1 MTFPQQRGP
10 QQRGPQRR
18 DARQHHGDTDATRPP
33 TLVGRAVRRVW
44 ADIRP
49 LDPVRS
55 IKGKLALLVIVSV
68 FVATGMV
75 VVAIRS
81 ETQIRIIMIFS
92 MIASLLF
99 MQFLAHG
106 LTAPLRDMTAAA
118 RAMASGDYSRRVEV
132 NSRDEIGELAAT
144 FNQMASDLEAADRH
158 RRELIANVS
167 HELRTPIAALRAVLE
182 NVVDGVVQPNPTTL
196 GAALEQTERLGR
208 LVTHLLDLSKIDN
221 GVVPLDARTFEVRPF
236 LDGVLRGVT
245 VDGATAGGAFSRRG
259 DVRLALEVSPSGLTG
274 VADPERLHQVV
285 ANLVDNACKHSP
297 PGGTVTVRARPAGE
311 GGGLLLEVEDEGPG
325 IPPADRTRVFERFS
339 RSGTATAQGPGS
351 DGGTGLGLA
360 IARWAV
366 DLHGGRI
373 EVAEARR
380 GCRIEVRLP
389 GPAGTRQQA
398 HGHVTEA
405 TQTSA

>member
-1 MTFPQQRGP
+1 MTFPQQRRGDAAERPGP
-10 QQRGPQRR
+10 GL
-18 DARQHHGDTDATRPP
+18 A
-33 TLVGRAVRRVW
+33 GRAARRVW
-44 ADIRP
+44 DDMRP
-49 LDPVRS
+49 FDPVRS

-68 FVATGMV
+68 CLATGMV

-106 LTAPLRDMTAAA
+106 LTAPLRAMTAAA
-118 RAMASGDYSRRVEV
+118 RAMARGDYSTRVDTS
-132 NSRDEIGELAAT
+132 SRDEIGELADS
-144 FNQMASDLEAADRH
+144 FNRMAADLEAADRH

-182 NVVDGVVQPNPTTL
+182 NVVDGVVRPEPKTL

-208 LVTHLLDLSKIDN
+208 LITHLLDLSKLDD
-221 GVVPLDARTFEVRPF
+221 GVVPLDTRPFEVRPF

-245 VDGATAGGAFSRRG
+245 VDGATAGGAYGRRG
-259 DVRLALEVSPSGLTG
+259 DVRLSLDVQPDGLTA
-274 VADPERLHQVV
+274 VADEERLHQVV

-297 PGGTVTVRARPAGE
+297 AGGTVTVRARPGE
-311 GGGLLLEVEDEGPG
+311 QGGALLLQVEDEGPG
-325 IPPADRTRVFERFS
+325 IPLQDRARVFERFG
-339 RSGTATAQGPGS
+339 RSGSATAQGPGS

-366 DLHGGRI
+366 DLHGGEIR
-373 EVAEARR
+373 VAETDR
-380 GCRIEVRLP
+380 GCRIEVTLP
-389 GPAGTRQQA
+389 G
-398 HGHVTEA
+398 EA
-405 TQTSA
+405 PLATGLPTG

>member
-1 MTFPQQRGP
+1 MTFPQQRNGDADGARP
-10 QQRGPQRR
+10 QTLA
-18 DARQHHGDTDATRPP
+18 ARA
-33 TLVGRAVRRVW
+33 ARRVW

-68 FVATGMV
+68 FLATGMV

-81 ETQIRIIMIFS
+81 ETQIRIIMVFS

-106 LTAPLRDMTAAA
+106 LTAPLREMTDAA

-132 NSRDEIGELAAT
+132 NSRDEIGELAAA
-144 FNQMASDLEAADRH
+144 FNAMAADLQAADQH
-158 RRELIANVS
+158 RRELVANVS

-182 NVVDGVVQPNPTTL
+182 NVVDGVVQPNPATL
-196 GAALEQTERLGR
+196 EAALEQTERLGR
-208 LVTHLLDLSKIDN
+208 LVTHLLDLSKIDD
-221 GVVPLDARTFEVRPF
+221 GVVDLDARPFEVREF

-259 DVRLALEVSPSGLTG
+259 DVRLALEVNPAGLTA

-297 PGGTVTVRARPAGE
+297 PGGTVTVRARPEGE
-311 GGGLLLEVEDEGPG
+311 EGGLLLEVQDEGPG

-339 RSGTATAQGPGS
+339 RSGTATASGAGA

-373 EVAEARR
+373 AVAESPS

-389 GPAGTRQQA
+389 GQR
-398 HGHVTEA
+398 
-405 TQTSA
+405 

>member
-1 MTFPQQRGP
+1 MTFPQQRDGDDTGEGP
-10 QQRGPQRR
+10 RRGLA
-18 DARQHHGDTDATRPP
+18 ARA
-33 TLVGRAVRRVW
+33 ARRVW

-49 LDPVRS
+49 LDPFRS

-68 FVATGMV
+68 FLATGMA
-75 VVAIRS
+75 VVATRS

-106 LTAPLRDMTAAA
+106 LTAPLREMTAAS
-118 RAMASGDYSRRVEV
+118 RAMTGGDYSRRVEV
-132 NSRDEIGELAAT
+132 SSRDEIGELAEA
-144 FNQMASDLEAADRH
+144 FNRMAGDLEASDRH
-158 RRELIANVS
+158 RRELVANVS

-182 NVVDGVVQPNPTTL
+182 NVVDGVVQPNPKTL

-208 LVTHLLDLSKIDN
+208 LVTHLLDLSKLDG
-221 GVVPLDARTFEVRPF
+221 GVVPLDARPFEVRDF

-245 VDGATAGGAFSRRG
+245 VDGATAGGAYGRRD
-259 DVRLALEVSPSGLTG
+259 DVRLRLEVDPPDLTG

-297 PGGTVTVRARPAGE
+297 AGGTVTVLATPGE
-311 GGGLLLEVEDEGPG
+311 EPGGLLLAVTDEGPG
-325 IPPADRTRVFERFS
+325 IPVQDRSRVFERFG
-339 RSGTATAQGPGS
+339 RSGTATATGPGA

-373 EVAEARR
+373 RVAESAK
-380 GCRIEVRLP
+380 GCRIEVALP
-389 GPAGTRQQA
+389 GEPPVRP
-398 HGHVTEA
+398 
-405 TQTSA
+405 

>member
-1 MTFPQQRGP
+1 MTFPQQRN
-10 QQRGPQRR
+10 
-18 DARQHHGDTDATRPP
+18 GDTDTTPPP
-33 TLVGRAVRRVW
+33 TLAARAASRVW

-55 IKGKLALLVIVSV
+55 IKGKLTMLVMVSV
-68 FVATGMV
+68 LLATGMV

-81 ETQIRIIMIFS
+81 ETQIRVIMIFS

-106 LTAPLRDMTAAA
+106 LTAPLRDMTLAA
-118 RAMASGDYSRRVEV
+118 REMTAGDYSRRVEV
-132 NSRDEIGELAAT
+132 SSRDEIGELAAT
-144 FNQMASDLEAADRH
+144 FNKMAADLEASDRH
-158 RRELIANVS
+158 RRELVANVS

-182 NVVDGVVQPNPTTL
+182 NVVDGVVQPNPATL

-208 LVTHLLDLSKIDN
+208 LVTHLLDLSKLDD
-221 GVVPLDARTFEVRPF
+221 GVVPLDARPFEVHPF
-236 LDGVLRGVT
+236 LAGVLRGVT

-259 DVRLALEVSPSGLTG
+259 DVRLALDVDPPGLSG
-274 VADPERLHQVV
+274 VADPERLYQVV

-297 PGGTVTVRARPAGE
+297 PGGTVTVRARPSADP
-311 GGGLLLEVEDEGPG
+311 GGLLLEVEDEGPG
-325 IPPADRTRVFERFS
+325 IPLQDRGRVFERFS

-366 DLHGGRI
+366 DLHGGEI
-373 EVAEARR
+373 AVAEAAR

-389 GPAGTRQQA
+389 GAAVAAARPSAGRARNCHRIGT
-398 HGHVTEA
+398 
-405 TQTSA
+405 

>member
-1 MTFPQQRGP
+1 MTFPQQRN
-10 QQRGPQRR
+10 
-18 DARQHHGDTDATRPP
+18 GDIDGSRPP
-33 TLVGRAVRRVW
+33 TLAARAAKRVW

-68 FVATGMV
+68 FLATGMV

-144 FNQMASDLEAADRH
+144 FNQMASDLEASDRH
-158 RRELIANVS
+158 RRELVANVS

-182 NVVDGVVQPNPTTL
+182 NVVDGVVQPNPATL

-208 LVTHLLDLSKIDN
+208 LVTHLLDLSKIDG
-221 GVVPLDARTFEVRPF
+221 GVVDLDARPFEVREF

-259 DVRLALEVSPSGLTG
+259 DVRLALEVSPAGLTG
-274 VADPERLHQVV
+274 VADTERLHQVV

-297 PGGTVTVRARPAGE
+297 PGGTVTVRARPDE
-311 GGGLLLEVEDEGPG
+311 GPGALLLEVEDEGPG
-325 IPPADRTRVFERFS
+325 IPAADRARVFERFG
-339 RSGTATAQGPGS
+339 RSGTATAAGPGA

-373 EVAEARR
+373 EVAEAAS

-389 GPAGTRQQA
+389 GPR
-398 HGHVTEA
+398 
-405 TQTSA
+405 

>member
-1 MTFPQQRGP
+1 MTFPQQRNGDADGARP
-10 QQRGPQRR
+10 QTLA
-18 DARQHHGDTDATRPP
+18 ARA
-33 TLVGRAVRRVW
+33 ASRVW

-68 FVATGMV
+68 FLATGMV

-81 ETQIRIIMIFS
+81 ETQIRIIMVFS

-106 LTAPLRDMTAAA
+106 LTAPLREMTAAA

-132 NSRDEIGELAAT
+132 SSRDEIGELAAA
-144 FNQMASDLEAADRH
+144 FNAMAADLQAADQH
-158 RRELIANVS
+158 RRELVANVS

-182 NVVDGVVQPNPTTL
+182 NVVDGVVQPNPATL

-208 LVTHLLDLSKIDN
+208 LVTHLLDLSKIDD
-221 GVVPLDARTFEVRPF
+221 GVVDLDARPFEVREF

-259 DVRLALEVSPSGLTG
+259 DVRLTLEVSPTGLTA

-297 PGGTVTVRARPAGE
+297 PGGTVTVRARPE
-311 GGGLLLEVEDEGPG
+311 GDDGGLLLEVQDEGPG
-325 IPPADRTRVFERFS
+325 IPLADRGRVFERFS
-339 RSGTATAQGPGS
+339 RSGTATAAGLGA

-373 EVAEARR
+373 AVAESPR

-389 GPAGTRQQA
+389 GHA
-398 HGHVTEA
+398 
-405 TQTSA
+405 

>member
-1 MTFPQQRGP
+1 MTFPQQRN
-10 QQRGPQRR
+10 
-18 DARQHHGDTDATRPP
+18 GDIDGSRPP
-33 TLVGRAVRRVW
+33 TLAARAAKRVW

-68 FVATGMV
+68 FLATGMV

-158 RRELIANVS
+158 RRELVANVS

-182 NVVDGVVQPNPTTL
+182 NVVDGVVQPNPATL

-208 LVTHLLDLSKIDN
+208 LVTHLLDLSKIDD
-221 GVVPLDARTFEVRPF
+221 GVVDLDARPFEVREF

-259 DVRLALEVSPSGLTG
+259 DVRLALEVSPAGLTG
-274 VADPERLHQVV
+274 VADTERLHQVV

-297 PGGTVTVRARPAGE
+297 PGGTVTVRARPDE
-311 GGGLLLEVEDEGPG
+311 GPGALLLEVEDEGPG
-325 IPPADRTRVFERFS
+325 IPAADRARVFERFG
-339 RSGTATAQGPGS
+339 RSGTATAAGPGA

-366 DLHGGRI
+366 DLHGGR
-373 EVAEARR
+373 
-380 GCRIEVRLP
+380 
-389 GPAGTRQQA
+389 
-398 HGHVTEA
+398 
-405 TQTSA
+405 

>member
-1 MTFPQQRGP
+1 MTFPQQRNGDADGARP
-10 QQRGPQRR
+10 QTLA
-18 DARQHHGDTDATRPP
+18 ARA
-33 TLVGRAVRRVW
+33 ASRVW

-68 FVATGMV
+68 FLATGMV

-81 ETQIRIIMIFS
+81 ETQIRIIMVFS

-106 LTAPLRDMTAAA
+106 LTAPLREMTAAA

-132 NSRDEIGELAAT
+132 NSRDEIGELAAA
-144 FNQMASDLEAADRH
+144 FNGMAADLQAADRH
-158 RRELIANVS
+158 RRELVANVS

-182 NVVDGVVQPNPTTL
+182 NVVDGVVQPNPATL

-208 LVTHLLDLSKIDN
+208 LVTHLLDLSKIDD
-221 GVVPLDARTFEVRPF
+221 GVVDLDARPFEVREF

-259 DVRLALEVSPSGLTG
+259 DVRLALEVSPVGLTA

-285 ANLVDNACKHSP
+285 ANLVDNACKHSARRHRD
-297 PGGTVTVRARPAGE
+297 GARETGRRGRRPAAGGPGRGSWHPAGGPRPGFRAVQPQRHRDRLRPGRRRRHRTGAGDRPL
-311 GGGLLLEVEDEGPG
+311 GGGP
-325 IPPADRTRVFERFS
+325 
-339 RSGTATAQGPGS
+339 
-351 DGGTGLGLA
+351 
-360 IARWAV
+360 
-366 DLHGGRI
+366 
-373 EVAEARR
+373 ARR
-380 GCRIEVRLP
+380 HHRGARRSP
-389 GPAGTRQQA
+389 
-398 HGHVTEA
+398 
-405 TQTSA
+405 S

>member
-1 MTFPQQRGP
+1 MTFPQQRN
-10 QQRGPQRR
+10 
-18 DARQHHGDTDATRPP
+18 GDLDGSRPP
-33 TLVGRAVRRVW
+33 TLAARAAQRVW

-68 FVATGMV
+68 FLATGMV

-144 FNQMASDLEAADRH
+144 FNQMAADLGAADRH
-158 RRELIANVS
+158 RRELVANVS
-167 HELRTPIAALRAVLE
+167 HELRTPIAALHAVLE
-182 NVVDGVVQPNPTTL
+182 NVVDGVVQPNPATL

-208 LVTHLLDLSKIDN
+208 LVAHLLDLSKIDD
-221 GVVPLDARTFEVRPF
+221 GVVDLDARPFEVREF

-259 DVRLALEVSPSGLTG
+259 DVRLALEVSPAGLTG

-297 PGGTVTVRARPAGE
+297 PNGTVTVRARPGE
-311 GGGLLLEVEDEGPG
+311 GPGALLLEVEDEGPG
-325 IPPADRTRVFERFS
+325 IPAADRARVFERFG
-339 RSGTATAQGPGS
+339 RSGTATASGPGS

-373 EVAEARR
+373 EVAEAAR

-389 GPAGTRQQA
+389 GPR
-398 HGHVTEA
+398 
-405 TQTSA
+405 

>member
-1 MTFPQQRGP
+1 MTFPQQRNG
-10 QQRGPQRR
+10 
-18 DARQHHGDTDATRPP
+18 DADGARSQ
-33 TLVGRAVRRVW
+33 TLAARAVRRVW

-68 FVATGMV
+68 FLATGMV

-81 ETQIRIIMIFS
+81 ETQIRIIMVFS

-106 LTAPLRDMTAAA
+106 LTAPLREMTDAA

-132 NSRDEIGELAAT
+132 NSRDEIGELAAA
-144 FNQMASDLEAADRH
+144 FNAMAADLQAADQH
-158 RRELIANVS
+158 RRELVANVS

-182 NVVDGVVQPNPTTL
+182 NVVDGVVQPNPATL
-196 GAALEQTERLGR
+196 EAALEQTERLGR
-208 LVTHLLDLSKIDN
+208 LVTHLLDLSKIDD
-221 GVVPLDARTFEVRPF
+221 GVVDLDARPFEVREF

-259 DVRLALEVSPSGLTG
+259 DVRLALEVNPSGLTA

-297 PGGTVTVRARPAGE
+297 PGGTVTVRARPDGE
-311 GGGLLLEVEDEGPG
+311 EGGLLLEVQDEGPG
-325 IPPADRTRVFERFS
+325 IPPADRSRVFERFS
-339 RSGTATAQGPGS
+339 RSGTATASGPGA

-373 EVAEARR
+373 AVAESAS

-389 GPAGTRQQA
+389 GQR
-398 HGHVTEA
+398 
-405 TQTSA
+405 

>member
-1 MTFPQQRGP
+1 MTFPQQRN
-10 QQRGPQRR
+10 
-18 DARQHHGDTDATRPP
+18 GDGSAATSGSTSTRPP
-33 TLVGRAVRRVW
+33 NLAARAARRVW

-55 IKGKLALLVIVSV
+55 IKGKLTLLVIVSV
-68 FVATGMV
+68 FLASGMV

-106 LTAPLRDMTAAA
+106 LTAPLRDMTLAA
-118 RAMASGDYSRRVEV
+118 REMAGGDYSRRVEV
-132 NSRDEIGELAAT
+132 SSRDEIGELAAT
-144 FNQMASDLEAADRH
+144 FNKMAADLEASDRH
-158 RRELIANVS
+158 RRELVANVS

-182 NVVDGVVQPNPTTL
+182 NVVDGVVQPNPATL

-208 LVTHLLDLSKIDN
+208 LVTHLLDLSKLDD
-221 GVVPLDARTFEVRPF
+221 GVVPLDARPFEVQPF
-236 LDGVLRGVT
+236 LAGVLRGVT

-259 DVRLALEVSPSGLTG
+259 DVRLVLEVDPAGLSGT
-274 VADPERLHQVV
+274 ADPERLHQVV

-297 PGGTVTVRARPAGE
+297 AGGTVTVRARPSGIP
-311 GGGLLLEVEDEGPG
+311 GGLLLEVEDEGPG
-325 IPPADRTRVFERFS
+325 IPVQDRSRVFERFG

-366 DLHGGRI
+366 DLHGGEI
-373 EVAEARR
+373 AVAEAAR

-389 GPAGTRQQA
+389 GPR
-398 HGHVTEA
+398 
-405 TQTSA
+405 

>member
-1 MTFPQQRGP
+1 MTFPQQRN
-10 QQRGPQRR
+10 
-18 DARQHHGDTDATRPP
+18 GDTGGTRSQ
-33 TLVGRAVRRVW
+33 TLAARAARRVW

-68 FVATGMV
+68 FLATGMV

-81 ETQIRIIMIFS
+81 ETQIRIIMVFS

-106 LTAPLRDMTAAA
+106 LTAPLREMTAAA

-132 NSRDEIGELAAT
+132 NSRDEIGELAAA
-144 FNQMASDLEAADRH
+144 FNQMAADLGAADRH
-158 RRELIANVS
+158 RRELVANVS

-182 NVVDGVVQPNPTTL
+182 NVVDGVVQPNPATL

-208 LVTHLLDLSKIDN
+208 LVTHLLDLSKIDD
-221 GVVPLDARTFEVRPF
+221 GVVDLDARPFEVREF

-259 DVRLALEVSPSGLTG
+259 DVRLALEVSPTGLTG

-297 PGGTVTVRARPAGE
+297 PDGTVTVRARPDG
-311 GGGLLLEVEDEGPG
+311 GPGGLLLEVEDEGPG
-325 IPPADRTRVFERFS
+325 IPPADRGRVFERFS

-373 EVAEARR
+373 AVAESPR

-389 GPAGTRQQA
+389 GQR
-398 HGHVTEA
+398 
-405 TQTSA
+405 

>member
-1 MTFPQQRGP
+1 MTFPQQRSG
-10 QQRGPQRR
+10 
-18 DARQHHGDTDATRPP
+18 DAKAAPPPNLATR
-33 TLVGRAVRRVW
+33 AVLRVW

-68 FVATGMV
+68 VLATGMV

-92 MIASLLF
+92 IIASLLF

-118 RAMASGDYSRRVEV
+118 RAMADGDYSARVHV
-132 NSRDEIGELAAT
+132 ASRDEIGELAAT
-144 FNQMASDLEAADRH
+144 FNRMAGDLEAADRH

-182 NVVDGVVQPNPTTL
+182 NVVDGVVQPSPTTL

-208 LVTHLLDLSKIDN
+208 LVTHLLDLSKLDD
-221 GVVPLDARTFEVRPF
+221 GVVPLDARPFEVQPF

-245 VDGATAGGAFSRRG
+245 VDGATAGGAYGRRG
-259 DVRLALEVSPSGLTG
+259 DLRLRLDVKPGGLSA

-297 PGGTVTVRARPAGE
+297 AGGTVTVRARPGE
-311 GGGLLLEVEDEGPG
+311 APGALLLTVEDQGPG
-325 IPPADRTRVFERFS
+325 IRVEDRERVFERFGRAGS
-339 RSGTATAQGPGS
+339 ATAQGPGS

-366 DLHGGRI
+366 DLHGGEIR
-373 EVAEARR
+373 VAEANR
-380 GCRIEVRLP
+380 GCRIEVTLP
-389 GPAGTRQQA
+389 GEARVPA
-398 HGHVTEA
+398 
-405 TQTSA
+405 

>member
-1 MTFPQQRGP
+1 MTFPQQRNGDADGARP
-10 QQRGPQRR
+10 QTLA
-18 DARQHHGDTDATRPP
+18 ARA
-33 TLVGRAVRRVW
+33 ASRVW

-68 FVATGMV
+68 FLATGMV

-81 ETQIRIIMIFS
+81 ETQIRIIMVFS

-106 LTAPLRDMTAAA
+106 LTAPLREMTAAA

-132 NSRDEIGELAAT
+132 SSRDEIGELAAA
-144 FNQMASDLEAADRH
+144 FNAMAADLQAADQH
-158 RRELIANVS
+158 RRELVANVS

-182 NVVDGVVQPNPTTL
+182 NVVDGVVQPNPATL

-208 LVTHLLDLSKIDN
+208 LVTHLLDLSKIDD
-221 GVVPLDARTFEVRPF
+221 GVVDLDARPFEVREF

-259 DVRLALEVSPSGLTG
+259 DVRLALEVSPAGLTA

-297 PGGTVTVRARPAGE
+297 PGGTVTVRARPEGE
-311 GGGLLLEVEDEGPG
+311 EGGLLLEVQDEGPG
-325 IPPADRTRVFERFS
+325 IPLADRGRVFERFS
-339 RSGTATAQGPGS
+339 RSGTATAAGAGS

-373 EVAEARR
+373 AVAESPR

-389 GPAGTRQQA
+389 GQ
-398 HGHVTEA
+398 
-405 TQTSA
+405 S